1 MFYSQRIWIGYT
13 IELAESVCAEL
24 QRCGHVWSFRWEYF
38 VVEILK
44 ESDQWSDV
52 FVRALCIKVVVLNV
66 VANARK
72 LDSSLKDGYLK
83 L

>member
-44 ESDQWSDV
+44 ESDQ
-52 FVRALCIKVVVLNV
+52 
-66 VANARK
+66 
-72 LDSSLKDGYLK
+72 
-83 L
+83 